1 MRDDSEVEILVVN
14 FTESSMM
21 MSSPR
26 SRLVTTSHAPTG
38 DDDDASVVTLGD
50 DDDIFVDKS
59 TGDFF
64 STSFVLSTPGI
75 LAGNKQ
81 QLWHFIA
88 LDHMLCKL
96 SGRREK
102 DYHKPKCAINSS
114 VSRVGLPSFVHWF
127 SPIADFRG
135 CV

>member
-1 MRDDSEVEILVVN
+1 
-14 FTESSMM
+14 MM

-75 LAGNKQ
+75 LAGKQ
-81 QLWHFIA
+81 AKIVAFYCAGSHVVQTVGEA
-88 LDHMLCKL
+88 
-96 SGRREK
+96 GERR
-102 DYHKPKCAINSS
+102 P
-114 VSRVGLPSFVHWF
+114 
-127 SPIADFRG
+127 
-135 CV
+135 